1 MLRSK
6 PASPMRALHVSN
18 VRHRRTAEL
27 RRTRHS
33 PTRHDK
39 LALAIRAAADDRGHL
54 VGEDRGERRQI
65 ARPVVLDGEQV
76 ADGRLALGDRIQIAH
91 GAPLWRE
98 SLGRKRAHSARVF
111 LLCSRTAV
119 IFGAMPDTDKL
130 MPADP
135 SDLADALA
143 FALRFHGRKRMH
155 NADEIMADIV
165 AKRLVEH
172 LERAGFV
179 VMKRPA
185 EVGAAALRRGFTG

>member
-1 MLRSK
+1 
-6 PASPMRALHVSN
+6 
-18 VRHRRTAEL
+18 
-27 RRTRHS
+27 
-33 PTRHDK
+33 
-39 LALAIRAAADDRGHL
+39 
-54 VGEDRGERRQI
+54 
-65 ARPVVLDGEQV
+65 
-76 ADGRLALGDRIQIAH
+76 
-91 GAPLWRE
+91 
-98 SLGRKRAHSARVF
+98 
-111 LLCSRTAV
+111 
-119 IFGAMPDTDKL
+119 MPDTDKL